1 MLLLGDRMSVKEAF
15 DQSDI
20 DKLVAEVDGDTIESK
35 VANLEAEVTEIK
47 GAIKALLMD
56 IRETMSVLENPF
68 QNIQGIANISGAMVT
83 PKHTEDLEKE
93 DESLE
98 EELFNERIE
107 EKIKEREREKE
118 KEKEIE
124 PEDMDLVPLKPV
136 PKSSIEDFKQIAKV
150 LPRMPDSKLIDPMS
164 FYKTISWSK
173 EMVKKYDYESIKE
186 LVEIFYILGYIEN
199 DIKDIVLKLTE
210 MLSKSNDLDSA
221 VMDLYRLYHILHPE
235 DLSLDSKVLDYF
247 LNEND
252 TVKNLWQRK

>member
-1 MLLLGDRMSVKEAF
+1 MLFLGDRMSVKEAF

-20 DKLVAEVDGDTIESK
+20 DKLVAEAESDTIESK
-35 VANLEAEVTEIK
+35 VANLEAEVAEIK
-47 GAIKALLMD
+47 GSIKSLLMD
-56 IRETMSVLENPF
+56 IRETISVLENPF
-68 QNIQGIANISGAMVT
+68 QNIQGLANISSAIVS
-83 PKHTEDLEKE
+83 PKRTDVIDIE
-93 DESLE
+93 DESE
-98 EELFNERIE
+98 EEEEEEEEEEDIPE
-107 EKIKEREREKE
+107 EKPE
-118 KEKEIE
+118 EKEIKPDKDLE
-124 PEDMDLVPLKPV
+124 SLVIPPKGSLEDLKQV
-136 PKSSIEDFKQIAKV
+136 AKV